1 LKKHHLGLALG
12 TAAVIAA
19 MVFLYFRLDEQGFRW
34 SRFVEVLGGLKREWI
49 LAAIPLI
56 LLAYVVRA
64 ARWLLLVRPIAP
76 QATLWQMTVATF
88 IGFTAV
94 VLFGR
99 AGEPVRPLYI
109 SRKLGIS
116 FSSQV
121 AAWLVERILDL
132 LMILAMFGFALAQ
145 TTDVGWAPDSKLH
158 TALKAAGWVAG
169 LSGAGAL
176 AALLAMRR
184 FRGQIRSRL
193 EDALAF
199 LPEGPL
205 SRVRGIIHAFDEGMQ
220 STRNPVTVW
229 ILVLSTVAEWALVA
243 GVYMATLRAFPDLAN
258 FPTVEVLTVMGFVT
272 FAGAVQLPGIGGGIQ
287 IATVLVLT
295 EMYGIPVEVASAAAL
310 VLWAMNFL
318 SALPLGLAMAFHEGI
333 RWRTMREMEKEAQL

>member
-1 LKKHHLGLALG
+1 
-12 TAAVIAA
+12 
-19 MVFLYFRLDEQGFRW
+19 MVFLFFRLNEQGFRW
-34 SRFVEVLGGLKREWI
+34 ERFVEVLSGLQRQWI
-49 LAAIPLI
+49 LAALPLI

-64 ARWLLLVRPIAP
+64 ARWQILVRPIAP
-76 QATLWQMTVATF
+76 KATLWQMTVATF

-169 LSGAGAL
+169 LTGAGAL
-176 AALLAMRR
+176 AALIALRR
-184 FRGQIRSRL
+184 YRGQIRTRL
-193 EDALAF
+193 QDALSF
-199 LPEGPL
+199 LPETAL
-205 SRVRGIIHAFDEGMQ
+205 TRVQGVIHAFDEGMA
-220 STRNPVTVW
+220 STRDPATVW
-229 ILVLSTVAEWALVA
+229 TLVLSTVAEWALVA
-243 GVYMATLRAFPDLAN
+243 GVYFTTLRAFPDLAQL
-258 FPTVEVLTVMGFVT
+258 PWIEVLTVMGFVT
-272 FAGAVQLPGIGGGIQ
+272 FAGVVQIPGIGGGMQ

-295 EMYGIPVEVASAAAL
+295 EMYGIHVEVASAAAL
-310 VLWAMNFL
+310 VIWAMNFL